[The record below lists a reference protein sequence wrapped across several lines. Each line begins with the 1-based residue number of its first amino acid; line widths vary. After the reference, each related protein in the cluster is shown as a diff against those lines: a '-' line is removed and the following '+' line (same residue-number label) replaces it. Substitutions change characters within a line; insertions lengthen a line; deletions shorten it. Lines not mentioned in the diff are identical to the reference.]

1 MAVAGVRFTLLNI
14 LPHTHFHGE
23 DDNVSRNLK
32 ITLAYDGAEFHGW
45 QIQPGFRTVQGLL
58 AECLGR
64 ITGENVLPQGSGRTD
79 AGVHALAQAASVR
92 LNSPIPERNLLIA
105 LNDILPPAIRVTG
118 VEIVEDSFHARH
130 SAQAKTYR
138 YRIYRDDIC
147 PPFLARYVYHDPYPM
162 DEEAMIRAS
171 EHIVGTFDFTSF
183 AASDPERSARL
194 ADLQANRGQRSG
206 VGAMKVSREE
216 LNEVLD
222 KIGTQGL
229 EIYEEY
235 GSDALTQKM
244 GNVRTVHFSQWTRTD
259 EEFSFTI
266 RGNGFLHHMVRNL
279 VGTFLQV
286 GKGSLKPEDIP
297 AILAAR
303 NRSVAGA
310 TAPACG
316 LYLVSVEYG
325 ML

>member
-1 MAVAGVRFTLLNI
+1 MGAIARFTLLNI
-14 LPHTHFHGE
+14 PYSGTRLRHKDG
-23 DDNVSRNLK
+23 NVSRNLK

-45 QIQPGFRTVQGLL
+45 QIQPGFPTVQGTL

-79 AGVHALAQAASVR
+79 AGVHALAQVASVR

-105 LNDILPPAIRVTG
+105 LNDILPSAVRVTG
-118 VEIVEDSFHARH
+118 VEIVEGSFHARH
-130 SAQAKTYR
+130 SAKAKTYR
-138 YRIYRDDIC
+138 YRIYRDAIC
-147 PPFLARYVYHDPYPM
+147 PPFLARYVYHDPYPI

-171 EHIVGTFDFTSF
+171 ECIVGTFDFTTF
-183 AASDPERSARL
+183 AASDPERGARI
-194 ADLQANRGQRSG
+194 AGLQADRG
-206 VGAMKVSREE
+206 GATEVSQEE
-216 LNEVLD
+216 IDEVLAR
-222 KIGTQGL
+222 IGTQSL
-229 EIYEEY
+229 EIYEEN
-235 GSDALTQKM
+235 GVNGFNQKQ
-244 GNVRTVHFSQWTRTD
+244 GNVRTVHSAQWARTD
-259 EEFSFTI
+259 EEFSYTI

-286 GKGSLKPEDIP
+286 GKGSLKPEDVP

-303 NRSVAGA
+303 NRGAAGA

>member
-1 MAVAGVRFTLLNI
+1 LARAAARFTLLNI
-14 LPHTHFHGE
+14 PLHPHAHGE
-23 DDNVSRNLK
+23 DDNVTRNLK
-32 ITLAYDGAEFHGW
+32 ITLAFDGAEFHGW
-45 QIQPGFRTVQGLL
+45 QIQPGFPTVQGLL

-79 AGVHALAQAASVR
+79 AGVHALAQVASVR

-118 VEIVEDSFHARH
+118 VEIVEGSFHARH

-171 EHIVGTFDFTSF
+171 EYVVGTFDFTSF
-183 AASDPERSARL
+183 AASDPERSARM
-194 ADLQANRGQRSG
+194 AGSQANRGERAG
-206 VGAMKVSREE
+206 VGAMTVSHEE
-216 LNEVLD
+216 LDEVLD
-222 KIGTQGL
+222 KIGTQSL
-229 EIYEEY
+229 EIYEES
-235 GSDALTQKM
+235 GPDALTQKM
-244 GNVRTVHFSQWTRTD
+244 GNVRTIHSSQWARTD
-259 EEFSFTI
+259 EEFRFTI
-266 RGNGFLHHMVRNL
+266 RGDGFLHHMVRNL

-286 GKGSLKPEDIP
+286 GKGALKPQDIP

-316 LYLVSVEYG
+316 LYLVNVEYG
-325 ML
+325 IV